1 MSFINYSSREINCKI
16 VYYGPGRGGKT
27 TNLEYVHSKLDPSLT
42 GELVTLKTK
51 EDRTIFFDFMQIEVG
66 RIKGKKPKFNLYT
79 VPGQVYYASS
89 RKIILNGVDG
99 IVFVADSQRDRMEG
113 NIETL
118 LDLENNLLASGFSLE
133 TFPWVIQ
140 YNKRDL
146 KDIVPAEEL
155 NDELNHY
162 SVPIFEAV
170 ATEGVGVQETLEGI
184 ANLRLGLEDRIDAR
198 TGPAVIHKALKLAH
212 VRKTPVVAPGR
223 LEIFGVRQ
231 RLLPGVAHPAVVLH
245 PHQAGGLIGDG
256 AIAVV
261 GKSKSRPYCAFL
273 KLSILT
279 AIVARDSIA

>member
-1 MSFINYSSREINCKI
+1 MFINWALQEINLKI
-16 VYYGPGRGGKT
+16 VYYGPGMSGKT

-99 IVFVADSQRDRMEG
+99 VVFVADSQKDRMEG

-118 LDLENNLLASGFSLE
+118 LDLENNLMSMGYSLE

-146 KDIVPAEEL
+146 PNTESLEILQKKLNFFNVP
-155 NDELNHY
+155 H
-162 SVPIFEAV
+162 F
-170 ATEGVGVQETLEGI
+170 EGVAIKGTGVFDTLKSI
-184 ANLRLGLEDRIDAR
+184 INL
-198 TGPAVIHKALKLAH
+198 VVQH
-212 VRKTPVVAPGR
+212 VQKQ
-223 LEIFGVRQ
+223 L
-231 RLLPGVAHPAVVLH
+231 
-245 PHQAGGLIGDG
+245 
-256 AIAVV
+256 
-261 GKSKSRPYCAFL
+261 
-273 KLSILT
+273 
-279 AIVARDSIA
+279 